1 VIAVGSLVLAT
12 VLCVGLAL
20 QARRPRGLDR
30 HARGAG
36 PARAPAWLETALA
49 HADVDIAAATVVRGW
64 AAAGV
69 AGGGIALVAG
79 GVPLALLVVVG
90 AASVPPVALHLARH
104 RADRRIEAD
113 LPAVLDA
120 LARSLRSG
128 ASLRQAIVEVAATTG
143 GRLGED
149 LARVAHEL
157 AEGVGLGD
165 ALDGWRARRPLPGV
179 RLASTA
185 LALGAD
191 TGGASAR
198 AIDGL
203 AQTLR
208 TNIAVAGEVR
218 ALSSQAR
225 LSALVIAC
233 APIGFTALATSADP
247 RTAQF
252 LFRTPG
258 GLLCLVAGL
267 GLDAVGGLWMRHL
280 SVVRA

>member
-1 VIAVGSLVLAT
+1 MIAIALLVPAT
-12 VLCVGLAL
+12 VLCVGVASG
-20 QARRPRGLDR
+20 ARRPRGLDR
-30 HARGAG
+30 HRGG
-36 PARAPAWLETALA
+36 GRAWAPGWLETALA
-49 HADVDIAAATVVRGW
+49 HADVDIAASAVVRGW
-64 AAAGV
+64 AVSGFV
-69 AGGGIALVAG
+69 AGGVALAIG
-79 GVPLALLVVVG
+79 GVPLALLAVVG
-90 AASVPPVALHLARH
+90 LGAGPPAALHLARH
-104 RADRRIEAD
+104 RADRRAEGE
-113 LPAVLDA
+113 LPDVLDA

-128 ASLRQAIVEVAATTG
+128 ASLRQAIVEVATTTS

-149 LARVAHEL
+149 LARVAREL
-157 AEGVGLGD
+157 EEGVGLGD

-179 RLASTA
+179 RLAATA

-191 TGGASAR
+191 TGGASAQ
-198 AIDGL
+198 AVDGL

-208 TNIAVAGEVR
+208 TNVAIAGEVR

-267 GLDAVGGLWMRHL
+267 GLDAVGGLWMRRL